1 MRKILVIL
9 LLLVSTAAPVSA
21 QLKKEVVI
29 FSQLCHYCELMK
41 EDLNNV
47 IMAANPD
54 ITFTVLD
61 IQEPENYK
69 LLRQYA
75 ARHKLYGELGL
86 PLLFV
91 GENYIMGW
99 APESGEKLQEYIE
112 QLRQENFSRFPA
124 SHL

>member
-1 MRKILVIL
+1 MRKFLVIL
-9 LLLVSTAAPVSA
+9 LLLVSTTVSVSA

-29 FSQLCHYCELMK
+29 FSQPCHYCELMK

-54 ITFTVLD
+54 IKFTILD

-75 ARHKLYGELGL
+75 VRHKLYGELGL